1 MQNNGS
7 AAEMPTEAMM
17 MNTKI
22 EEPQDT
28 NASSSASL
36 QITNLSYAHQQYD
49 DFVEIHLPILSLNDF
64 KTKCHLSLHSACA
77 AVFYDKLAH
86 LKDTD
91 FVEIDR
97 SMLEIIGF
105 KNITYHQKDKNG
117 EIKLD
122 KTGNPKFQDM
132 RTDFSHAIRCLRRT
146 AGFVEGSSFD
156 DNDAHF
162 VITKN
167 VNTTQNGGQNKQLL
181 WIRVR
186 ALEHFIIMANTSN
199 SYKIREYFL
208 DLKHIMTEY
217 EMYQSVYR
225 AKYDLSLKDS
235 TIGALSGKL
244 DHVIGQNNALLEQND
259 IQSKK
264 LDMLSR
270 LFYKD
275 TDNKVL
281 DVNTKEKKQELVV
294 LQNKKDPKQCEVL
307 RGQVNHVNH
316 QLKRKQ
322 DDMELVGKI
331 DTYKNPINLF
341 NRFSETI
348 KKGGDNRFK
357 KMNNKVTLNDGCS
370 ATDLMNFLRVL
381 EDDKHDVAKTA
392 QQFI

>member
-1 MQNNGS
+1 
-7 AAEMPTEAMM
+7 MPSEAL
-17 MNTKI
+17 MNTKT
-22 EEPQDT
+22 EETEDT
-28 NASSSASL
+28 SSTNHL
-36 QITNLSYAHQQYD
+36 QLTSLSYAHEQYD
-49 DFVEIHLPILSLNDF
+49 DFVQIHLPILSLHEFQMKRQLPLN
-64 KTKCHLSLHSACA
+64 SECA
-77 AVFYDKLAH
+77 AVFYNKLAH

-97 SMLEIIGF
+97 GMLEMIGF
-105 KNITYHQKDKNG
+105 KNTTYYQKDKDG

-122 KTGNPKFQDM
+122 KKGNPKVRDM
-132 RTDFSHAIRCLRRT
+132 RSDFLYAIRCLRNT
-146 AGFVEGSSFD
+146 AGFVEGFSFD

-167 VNTTQNGGQNKQLL
+167 VNTMQNGGQNKQLL
-181 WIRVR
+181 WIRMR

-217 EMYQSVYR
+217 DMYQSVYR

-235 TIGALSGKL
+235 TIGTLSGKL

-264 LDMLSR
+264 LDLLSR